1 MFNLLRNQGTEFF
14 GFIFNFRRGML
25 ACGIIVPGSGIK
37 PAPLQWKRGVSTT
50 AVPGKSKTE
59 FLIEIFIE
67 IIVDSPGVLRNNA
80 YPLYTLSSLPQSLCL
95 QNDSRYLNQ
104 DTFISKSDFQVPQF
118 FLRLCMCVYL
128 VVYSCISRVGTCIHH
143 HSGLFP

>member
-1 MFNLLRNQGTEFF
+1 MFSLLRNQGIEFL
-14 GFIFNFRRGML
+14 GFIFNFHWATL
-25 ACGIIVPGSGIK
+25 ACGILVPGSGIK
-37 PAPLQWKRGVSTT
+37 PAPLLWKQGVLTT
-50 AVPGKSKTE
+50 ALPGKSNTE

-80 YPLYTLSSLPQSLCL
+80 DPVYTLSSLPQSLRL

-118 FLRLCMCVYL
+118 FLCLGMCVYL
-128 VVYSCISRVGTCIHH
+128 VVYSCISRVGTCIYH